1 MSVYDP
7 KPPFGTVNIYILD
20 PREEPGAL
28 AAHAGICAGG
38 GEQSPFLP
46 QPSQPDQLT
55 SARFVFLPP
64 PIIATKMTACREV
77 GDRYGERCRYR
88 FFVSRSREV
97 CRLSRFLSVKL
108 LLAFLVLFPVPA
120 SAKILAHIDI
130 SQQRLHL
137 YVNGAKRA
145 TWPVSTARRGY
156 RTPLGSYRP
165 YWLHRNHYSTIYRG
179 APMPYSVFFQ
189 GGYAIHGTNEVSRLG
204 RPVSHGCIR
213 LHPSNAAVL
222 FNLIG
227 KHGYKATRI
236 KITR

>member
-1 MSVYDP
+1 MVAYR
-7 KPPFGTVNIYILD
+7 V
-20 PREEPGAL
+20 A
-28 AAHAGICAGG
+28 
-38 GEQSPFLP
+38 
-46 QPSQPDQLT
+46 
-55 SARFVFLPP
+55 
-64 PIIATKMTACREV
+64 
-77 GDRYGERCRYR
+77 GDRYGESYSFRW
-88 FFVSRSREV
+88 FVLSSREA
-97 CRLSRFLSVKL
+97 CHLLRFLPAKL
-108 LLAFLVLFPVPA
+108 LIALLVLFPVPA

-179 APMPYSVFFQ
+179 APMPYSVFFR
-189 GGYAIHGTNEVSRLG
+189 GGYAIHGTNEVNRLG